1 MLLEMVAEA
10 AGDRVAVGP
19 RDGGLTYGTLLEESR
34 RTATWLRNE
43 GVANVAMVGPN
54 SEVIPLLMFGSALA
68 GMPFAPVNY
77 RLGDEQLG
85 AILQRL
91 APAVAVV
98 DDDVVGRLG
107 ELDGV
112 DVVTAA
118 EFAEAR
124 AAIDTIDEAPAGP
137 DDVAILLF
145 TSGTTGE
152 PKAAVLRHRHLTSYI
167 LSTVE
172 FLGAGEDEAQLVS
185 VPAYHVAG
193 ISAVL
198 SSVFAGRRIYYL
210 PAFDTAAWV
219 QAAHEQEITQ
229 AMVVPTMLG
238 RILDE
243 IERTGLSLPALR
255 HVSYGG
261 GRMPVPVI
269 ERAMQLLPAVE
280 WVNAYGLTE
289 TSSTI
294 AVLGPE
300 DHRTAFA
307 SDDPTVR
314 ARLGSVG
321 RPLPSIELEIR
332 DPDGNAL
339 PPGEQGEIH
348 VRGEQIAGEYLGRSV
363 LTDDGWF
370 PTNDAGHLD
379 DDGYLFLDGR
389 LDDVIVR
396 GAENLSPGEIE
407 AVLVSHP
414 AVAEA
419 AVFGLP
425 DTEWGEMVVAAV
437 VLEAR
442 RRRRRIGAPTVG
454 ARTAAVDQDAR
465 THPLPRRAPP
475 QRNRQAP
482 AAGAQSRAPRLHLTI
497 PPCPTA
503 RLATRSDRPSPAPRR
518 DWAHAA
524 LRRAAGRARTAAQAH
539 RARRVRWA
547 PAGAS
552 GHVRYIARAR
562 SAGTRSLRP
571 NGWPERVRRS
581 TAAAIDRHG
590 SGSPYGASLPAVTP
604 TPASTSVP
612 QRHRSACSSFA
623 TSRR

>member
-112 DVVTAA
+112 DVLTTA

-172 FLGAGEDEAQLVS
+172 FLGADDDEAQLVS

-193 ISAVL
+193 ASAVL

-243 IERTGLSLPALR
+243 IERTRLSLPALR

-307 SDDPTVR
+307 SDDPMVR

-332 DPDGNAL
+332 DPDGHAL
-339 PPGEQGEIH
+339 PPGERGEIH

-379 DDGYLFLDGR
+379 GDGYLFLDGR

-425 DTEWGEMVVAAV
+425 DTEWGEKVVAAI
-437 VLEAR
+437 VLVPGGDADESALQQWVR
-442 RRRRRIGAPTVG
+442 ERLRSTKTPERIHFRPE
-454 ARTAAVDQDAR
+454 
-465 THPLPRRAPP
+465 LPH
-475 QRNRQAP
+475 NET
-482 AAGAQSRAPRLHLTI
+482 GKL
-497 PPCPTA
+497 
-503 RLATRSDRPSPAPRR
+503 
-518 DWAHAA
+518 
-524 LRRAAGRARTAAQAH
+524 LRRVLKAE
-539 RARRVRWA
+539 
-547 PAGAS
+547 
-552 GHVRYIARAR
+552 
-562 SAGTRSLRP
+562 LL
-571 NGWPERVRRS
+571 
-581 TAAAIDRHG
+581 D
-590 SGSPYGASLPAVTP
+590 
-604 TPASTSVP
+604 
-612 QRHRSACSSFA
+612 A
-623 TSRR
+623 T